1 MTIAAKVFT
10 VLPSEMT
17 QFADQV
23 KMKLISKLIKSI
35 SRGLQNLLKYFN
47 GSTISAFMI

>member
-23 KMKLISKLIKSI
+23 KMKLISKLKAFQ
-35 SRGLQNLLKYFN
+35 GLQKLLKYFN

>member
-1 MTIAAKVFT
+1 MTAAAKFFT
-10 VLPSEMT
+10 VLPSEMI
-17 QFADQV
+17 QLADQV

-35 SRGLQNLLKYFN
+35 SRVLQKLLKYFN